1 MGSCDNKKTH
11 RRKPKR
17 TSKSYSAALP
27 IGHQTSVG
35 GGICCTPAPVNHAL
49 TGTNLL
55 VSGSGS
61 LSDVPSVC
69 PTSAVASNG
78 STVGAATSSNPVSA
92 TAYLQVKLLVCY
104 YTPEFRLEDRG

>member
-35 GGICCTPAPVNHAL
+35 GICCTSAPVNH
-49 TGTNLL
+49 TISGTNLL
-55 VSGSGS
+55 VNGPGLLNDIS
-61 LSDVPSVC
+61 SVR
-69 PTSAVASNG
+69 PASVVAGNSA
-78 STVGAATSSNPVSA
+78 TVGTATSVNSITTA
-92 TAYLQVKLLVCY
+92 AYLRVKLLIWY
-104 YTPEFRLEDRG
+104 